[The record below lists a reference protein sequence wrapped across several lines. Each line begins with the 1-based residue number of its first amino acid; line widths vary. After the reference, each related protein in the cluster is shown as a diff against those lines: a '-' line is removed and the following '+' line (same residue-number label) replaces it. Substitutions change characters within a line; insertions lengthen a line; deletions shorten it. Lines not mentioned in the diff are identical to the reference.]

1 MYSGYMESQSKHRAK
16 FTAVIPVAR
25 VGGDLDNLRSW
36 IQEETIEAV
45 NLVLAHDIQ
54 DMITGPELAKLYS
67 PEKNIQI
74 IEGKFGSPGAARN
87 AGLKMVATDW
97 VAFWDSDDLP
107 NVAEAIRMI
116 DLATNAGKSI
126 ALGAFEVKTLG
137 RLETSTT
144 HEIKNS
150 IAGNLLDQV
159 GMNPGLWRW
168 AFRREVINETR
179 FMPFR
184 MAEDQCFLFDLKLN
198 VGHIYVHNKSVYT
211 YFVGDPQQLTRNPKA
226 ISDLLKSVPYLV
238 NSLGK
243 ADSSLSNFGALL
255 VTRQAIT
262 ALRRGSLI
270 TKARMIIEIIGML
283 PFIFINRRIAFS
295 RAIRLLV
302 KSRRPLVNEK

>member
-1 MYSGYMESQSKHRAK
+1 MDSASESRVLLSAIIPISNIKGKYQNLTSWVKNLESQ
-16 FTAVIPVAR
+16 
-25 VGGDLDNLRSW
+25 
-36 IQEETIEAV
+36 
-45 NLVLAHDIQ
+45 LV
-54 DMITGPELAKLYS
+54 KLYFVHDTQFEEIDLELQEIIS
-67 PEKNIQI
+67 PHPNFDFLQ
-74 IEGKFGSPGAARN
+74 GNYGSPGAARN
-87 AGLKMVATDW
+87 AGLKLVTSDW
-97 VAFWDSDDLP
+97 VAFWDSDDTP
-107 NVAEAIRMI
+107 NVTEAIRMI

-144 HEIKNS
+144 HEIENS

-184 MAEDQCFLFDLKLN
+184 MAEDQCFLFDLRLN
-198 VGHIYVHNKSVYT
+198 VGDIYVHNKSVYK
-211 YFVGDPQQLTRNPKA
+211 YFVGDPLQLTQNPKA

-243 ADSSLSNFGALL
+243 ADTSLSNFGALL
-255 VTRQAIT
+255 VTRQAVT

-295 RAIRLLV
+295 RAFRLLI
-302 KSRRPLVNEK
+302 KNRRPLVNEK

>member
-1 MYSGYMESQSKHRAK
+1 MNSGHKLK
-16 FTAVIPVAR
+16 TGLTVVIPVAR
-25 VGGDLDNLRSW
+25 MSDKLEILESW
-36 IQEETIEAV
+36 IRRESLEAFKI
-45 NLVLAHDIQ
+45 LIIHDIQ
-54 DMITGPELAKLYS
+54 DESTSLELKKLFS
-67 PEKNIQI
+67 SNLEIQI
-74 IEGKFGSPGAARN
+74 IEGYFGSPGAARN
-87 AGLKMVATDW
+87 AGLALIATDW

-107 NVAEAIRMI
+107 NVAEVIRMI

-168 AFRREVINETR
+168 VFRREVINETR

-184 MAEDQCFLFDLKLN
+184 MAEDQCFLFDLRLN
-198 VGHIYVHNKSVYT
+198 VGDIYVHNKSVYT
-211 YFVGDPQQLTRNPKA
+211 YFVGDPLQLTQNPKA
-226 ISDLLKSVPYLV
+226 ISDLLKSVPHLV

-243 ADSSLSNFGALL
+243 ADTSLSNFGALL

-270 TKARMIIEIIGML
+270 TKIRMIIEIIGML
-283 PFIFINRRIAFS
+283 PSIFINKRIAFS

>member
-1 MYSGYMESQSKHRAK
+1 MNSGHKLKTEL
-16 FTAVIPVAR
+16 TVIIPVAR
-25 VGGDLDNLRSW
+25 MSGKLGILESW
-36 IQEETIEAV
+36 IRSESLEFLNI
-45 NLVLAHDIQ
+45 VLIHDIQ
-54 DMITGPELAKLYS
+54 DETTSLELKRLFS
-67 PEKNIQI
+67 SNFEIQI
-74 IEGKFGSPGAARN
+74 IEGYFGSPGVARN
-87 AGLKMVATDW
+87 AGLTLIATDW

-107 NVAEAIRMI
+107 NVAEVIRMI
-116 DLATNAGKSI
+116 DLATNAGKTI

-144 HEIKNS
+144 HEIKHS
-150 IAGNLLDQV
+150 IPGNLLDQV

-168 AFRREVINETR
+168 AFRREIINETR

-184 MAEDQCFLFDLKLN
+184 MAEDQCFLFDLRLN
-198 VGHIYVHNKSVYT
+198 VDDIYVHNKSVYT

-243 ADSSLSNFGALL
+243 ADTSLSNFGALL

-283 PFIFINRRIAFS
+283 PTIFINRRIAFS
-295 RAIRLLV
+295 RAFRLLV
-302 KSRRPLVNEK
+302 KSRKPLVNEK

>member
-1 MYSGYMESQSKHRAK
+1 MSEELRELKENQIVDLA
-16 FTAVIPVAR
+16 AIIPVSKMAGR
-25 VGGDLDNLRSW
+25 LQNLEKW
-36 IQEETIEAV
+36 VYQEEVKEIQIIFV
-45 NLVLAHDIQ
+45 HDIQ
-54 DMITGPELAKLYS
+54 DKETSSELRRIVSKL
-67 PEKNIQI
+67 PNAEV
-74 IEGKFGSPGAARN
+74 IEDRFGGPGAARN
-87 AGLKMVATDW
+87 AGLDLVNAGW
-97 VAFWDSDDLP
+97 VTFWDSDDLP

-168 AFRREVINETR
+168 AFRREIINETR

-184 MAEDQCFLFDLKLN
+184 MAEDQCFLFDLRLN
-198 VGHIYVHNKSVYT
+198 VGDIYVHNKSVYT
-211 YFVGDPQQLTRNPKA
+211 YFVGDPQQLTQNPKA

-243 ADSSLSNFGALL
+243 ADTSLSNFGALL

-262 ALRRGSLI
+262 ALRRGSFL
-270 TKARMIIEIIGML
+270 TKVRMTIQIVKLLPIIIIYKKA
-283 PFIFINRRIAFS
+283 AFS
-295 RAIRLLV
+295 RAFRLFV
-302 KSRRPLVNEK
+302 DERKPLANEK

>member
-1 MYSGYMESQSKHRAK
+1 M
-16 FTAVIPVAR
+16 VIPVAR
-25 VGGDLDNLRSW
+25 MSDKLEILESW
-36 IQEETIEAV
+36 IRRESLEAFKI
-45 NLVLAHDIQ
+45 LIIHDIQ
-54 DMITGPELAKLYS
+54 DESTSLELKKLFS
-67 PEKNIQI
+67 SNLEIQI
-74 IEGKFGSPGAARN
+74 IEGYFGSPGAARN
-87 AGLKMVATDW
+87 AGLALIATDW

-107 NVAEAIRMI
+107 NVAEVIRMI
-116 DLATNAGKSI
+116 DLASNAGKSI

-168 AFRREVINETR
+168 AFRREIINETR

-184 MAEDQCFLFDLKLN
+184 MAEDQCFLFDLRLN
-198 VGHIYVHNKSVYT
+198 VGDIYVHNKSVYT
-211 YFVGDPQQLTRNPKA
+211 YFVGDPLQLTQNPKA
-226 ISDLLKSVPYLV
+226 ISDLLKSVPHLV

-243 ADSSLSNFGALL
+243 ADTSLSNFGALL

-262 ALRRGSLI
+262 ALRRGSFL
-270 TKARMIIEIIGML
+270 TKVRMTIQIVKLFPTIVIYKKA
-283 PFIFINRRIAFS
+283 AFS

>member
-1 MYSGYMESQSKHRAK
+1 
-16 FTAVIPVAR
+16 
-25 VGGDLDNLRSW
+25 
-36 IQEETIEAV
+36 
-45 NLVLAHDIQ
+45 
-54 DMITGPELAKLYS
+54 
-67 PEKNIQI
+67 
-74 IEGKFGSPGAARN
+74 
-87 AGLKMVATDW
+87 
-97 VAFWDSDDLP
+97 
-107 NVAEAIRMI
+107 
-116 DLATNAGKSI
+116 
-126 ALGAFEVKTLG
+126 
-137 RLETSTT
+137 
-144 HEIKNS
+144 
-150 IAGNLLDQV
+150 
-159 GMNPGLWRW
+159 
-168 AFRREVINETR
+168 
-179 FMPFR
+179 MPFR

-283 PFIFINRRIAFS
+283 PSIFINRRIAFS